1 MPTRSSRLARLSAR
15 IRSSRSAKLQLE
27 ALETRV
33 VPTILGN
40 NFFLTDSPWQQ
51 NIANA
56 PVATNSGSVI
66 NAIMTNDGV
75 GNVNLSF
82 GQDTQSTGTL
92 AGIPYNV
99 VHGTTQSLV
108 NVVIDANAAQSDVG
122 PAPIP
127 ANAVIEGDA
136 QNGPTVGLANRGDSH
151 LIVYD
156 VDNNIA
162 YEFFHASRPS
172 ENTDGQWHADQETIW
187 NFNTNNFRTIG
198 FASADTAGL
207 SILAGLARPDEGLPV
222 GEGGQGVINHP
233 LEMTLPSSA
242 ILDQFLYPATH
253 ATSIGGIDLNSEV
266 PLGARFR
273 LKASVDISTLNP
285 ESQVI
290 AQALKDY
297 GAIVAD
303 TGSNFNLLGSSYS
316 VDANGNF
323 GLTWNNSDLQDSVHG
338 LASLNFSDF
347 EMVDLTPVV
356 TGLSTS
362 TSATGT
368 TITVTGQNFSGSA
381 GHLQVLFGG
390 TLSPNV
396 QVVDDSHVVAEVPAG
411 SGTVGVQVQSGVNDS
426 GVSGNRN
433 SPIFGYGTSVPS
445 AADNFTFNTSDPNVV
460 IVNQLY
466 QDILGRSAD
475 AGGLAYWAN
484 LLANGAPREGV
495 GLGFTH
501 SFEYYTQIVT
511 ADYQQLLG
519 RAPDFGGLQYWA
531 GQLQLGMTDEGLQAM
546 LLSSPEGYARAGNN
560 NTAWVD
566 SLYQTLLG
574 RTAEAAGEGYWVAQ
588 LAGGASFYSVAY
600 DIAVSAEADTIR
612 VQADYQHYLA
622 RAATQAEVD
631 SAISQFSLG
640 YTDETLIAGL
650 VGSDEYFHRFV
661 P

>member
-1 MPTRSSRLARLSAR
+1 
-15 IRSSRSAKLQLE
+15 
-27 ALETRV
+27 V

-66 NAIMTNDGV
+66 NAIMTHDGV

-99 VHGTTQSLV
+99 VHGTTQPVV
-108 NVVIDANAAQSDVG
+108 NVVIDANAAQSDAT

-127 ANAVIEGDA
+127 ANAVIEGDT
-136 QNGPTVGLANRGDSH
+136 QSGPTVGLANRGDSH

-156 VDNNIA
+156 VDHNTV

-172 ENTDGQWHADQETIW
+172 ENADGQWHADQESVW

-207 SILAGLARPDEGLPV
+207 PILSGLARPDEGLPV

-253 ATSIGGIDLNSEV
+253 ALNNGNNDPTTQV

-273 LKASVDISTLNP
+273 LKASVDISQLNP

-347 EMVDLTPVV
+347 EMVDSTPVV
-356 TGLSTS
+356 SGLSAT
-362 TSATGT
+362 TGATGT
-368 TITVTGQNFSGSA
+368 TVTVTGQNFTSGIT
-381 GHLQVLFGG
+381 GQLEVLFGS
-390 TLSPNV
+390 TPSPNI
-396 QVVDDSHVVAEVPAG
+396 QVMDDSHVIAEVPAG
-411 SGTVGVQVQSGVNDS
+411 SGTVDVRVQSGVFDS
-426 GVSGNRN
+426 GVSGNVN
-433 SPIFGYGTSVPS
+433 SPVFGYGTSAPS

-460 IVNQLY
+460 IVNQMY

-475 AGGLAYWAN
+475 SGGLAYWAN
-484 LLANGAPREGV
+484 VLVNGAPRGGV
-495 GLGFTH
+495 GLGFNH
-501 SFEYYTQIVT
+501 SVEYYTQIVT
-511 ADYQQLLG
+511 SDYQTLLG
-519 RAPDFGGLQYWA
+519 RAPDDGGLQYWVS
-531 GQLQLGMTDEGLQAM
+531 QLQLGMSDEQLQAVI
-546 LLSSPEGYARAGNN
+546 LASQEGFDRASDN
-560 NTAWVD
+560 AQLWVD
-566 SLYQTLLG
+566 SVYQTLLG
-574 RTAEAAGEGYWVAQ
+574 RAPDTGGQLYWVQQ
-588 LAGGASFYSVAY
+588 LVGVGASRYSVAY
-600 DIAVSAEADTIR
+600 RIAVSAEADNIR

-622 RAATQAEVD
+622 RAATQDEVNA
-631 SAISQFSLG
+631 AIAQFSLG